1 MLVRE
6 EGGGGGG
13 AELVPEGGISY
24 EWGSP
29 PSPPPPPPPQAY
41 ARSIGLLCTCTYKV
55 TSAASICMQHRIL
68 SDQHIFACNTG
79 AGTGISKEGG
89 VRYDIEGMSHYSL
102 GVWGSA
108 SSTPIG
114 VWGSAPEAI
123 TFYVIQTY
131 KKSL

>member
-1 MLVRE
+1 MQYRGGYGNFE
-6 EGGGGGG
+6 RGGGGG
-13 AELVPEGGISY
+13 
-24 EWGSP
+24 
-29 PSPPPPPPPQAY
+29 
-41 ARSIGLLCTCTYKV
+41 K
-55 TSAASICMQHRIL
+55 
-68 SDQHIFACNTG
+68 
-79 AGTGISKEGG
+79 G

-108 SSTPIG
+108 SSSPIG